1 MDARSSSLVT
11 TYGNRVWVF
20 APLPQVFRLPT
31 WEEFVPAH
39 LSQLD
44 EVGPRKALKILAHL
58 ASRHPEE
65 RLTFLCFEADRR
77 ECRRG
82 LLSEWWIE
90 RKLLIK
96 VPELHSSIYGTA

>member
-1 MDARSSSLVT
+1 M
-11 TYGNRVWVF
+11 
-20 APLPQVFRLPT
+20 
-31 WEEFVPAH
+31 PAH

-44 EVGPRKALKILAHL
+44 GVGPRRKALKILADL

-77 ECRRG
+77 ECHRG
-82 LLSEWWIE
+82 LLAEWWIE

-96 VPELHSSIYGTA
+96 VPELHSSIYGTP